1 MHCLLVERDYLHTM
15 RWFEVVDL
23 FICSI
28 IGNTVS
34 FGFALVNDTDG
45 LDSMC
50 IRTIDVHRFSTYST
64 FK

>member
-1 MHCLLVERDYLHTM
+1 M

-34 FGFALVNDTDG
+34 FGFALANDTDG